1 MNPGLITSLLESL
14 IRILPKD
21 IVKKGIDNLLDVIE
35 DAVAKSSN
43 KWDDSIVLPLL
54 SELRKQIGVTEEA
67 GSPYAD
73 AKPDVQVNVSVAK
86 DGTASAEV
94 KQ

>member
-1 MNPGLITSLLESL
+1 MNPGLIAALLESL

-21 IVKKGIDNLLDVIE
+21 IVKRSIDNLLDFVE
-35 DAVAKSSN
+35 DAIKKSEN
-43 KWDDSIVLPLL
+43 KWDDAVLPLIAA
-54 SELRKQIGVTEEA
+54 LRAQIGVTEEA

-73 AKPDVQVNVSVAK
+73 KPDVQVNVTVQGNGDA
-86 DGTASAEV
+86 TVET

>member
-1 MNPGLITSLLESL
+1 MNPGLISALLESL

-21 IVKKGIDNLLDVIE
+21 IVKKSIDNLLDFVE
-35 DAVAKSSN
+35 DAISKSAN
-43 KWDDSIVLPLL
+43 KWDDAILPLIAA
-54 SELRKQIGVTEEA
+54 LRVQIGVTEEA

-73 AKPDVQVNVSVAK
+73 KPAPAIEVNVNVNQQ
-86 DGTASAEV
+86 AEGEGS

>member
-1 MNPGLITSLLESL
+1 MNPGLIASLLESL

-21 IVKKGIDNLLDVIE
+21 LVKKSIDNLLDFIE
-35 DAVAKSSN
+35 DAIAKSSN

-73 AKPDVQVNVSVAK
+73 VKPDVQVNVNVNK
-86 DGTASAEV
+86 DGSATAEV